1 VCWEILNVDWGIK
14 KSSNQANQGSDSVE
28 TITIPAQQ
36 SQIKNLKS
44 KMPQGWYNT
53 PMEYWELSDEELL
66 QQCDWYA
73 GRASGPGGQKRNKT
87 HSAINMIHS
96 PTKITV
102 IANEHRM
109 QGENRH
115 LALKRLRLQLAL
127 ALRREVDLETFQIPD
142 EVTSQIN
149 GKGKLAV
156 NPENHKY
163 LPIIAAMLDLLA
175 IYRGQV
181 SKAADLLGISTT
193 NFINILHGNPKLWT
207 TAQELRKRYG
217 LPPLKA

>member
-1 VCWEILNVDWGIK
+1 
-14 KSSNQANQGSDSVE
+14 
-28 TITIPAQQ
+28 
-36 SQIKNLKS
+36 
-44 KMPQGWYNT
+44 
-53 PMEYWELSDEELL
+53 MEYWELSDELLL

-87 HSAINMIHS
+87 HSAINMIHT

-127 ALRREVDLETFQIPD
+127 QFRRDIDLETFAIPD
-142 EVTSQIN
+142 EVKEQIN
-149 GKGKLAV
+149 RKGKLAV
-156 NPENHKY
+156 NVDNPRY
-163 LPIIAAMLDLLA
+163 LAIIALLLDLLVC
-175 IYRGQV
+175 YRGQV

-193 NFINILHGNPKLWT
+193 NFINMLHANPKLWT
-207 TAQELRKRYG
+207 MAQEHRKRFN
-217 LPPLKA
+217 LSPLKP